1 MSLLTALRLN
11 MTNIADPAARHARR
25 YQAALEMAEYA
36 DQRGFTAVSGE
47 EHHLAATG
55 WLPSPLILAAAIAGR
70 TRRVRISINALI
82 VPLYDPV
89 RLAEDIAVLDNLAEG
104 RFSFVAGM
112 GYRPEEYHAA
122 GKDWS
127 QRGSLMDHCLSVLL
141 NAWSDQPF
149 EYGGRL
155 INVTPKP
162 HTRPHPVVFVG
173 GMTAAAARRAAR
185 FGLPFSPPM
194 AMPEV
199 EALYEQELRR
209 QGKSGFVYHPENGST
224 VTLLHADPDEAWS
237 RYGKF
242 VMNEAAEYSAW
253 KVTGVPRPNETP
265 ANSIDDL
272 RRLKNVEILTPGQLL
287 DQIRCGRREV
297 VMNPLIG
304 GLPIDVGWASL
315 HLLTDD
321 VLPHVRLPS
330 LQPATTSSEP
340 DARDSKDVS

>member
-11 MTNIADPAARHARR
+11 MTNIADPTARHGSR
-25 YQAALEMAEYA
+25 YLAALDMAEFV
-36 DQRGFTAVSGE
+36 DKHGFTAVSGE
-47 EHHLAATG
+47 EHHLAATS

-70 TRRVRISINALI
+70 TRNVRISINALI

-89 RLAEDIAVLDNLAEG
+89 RLAEDIAVLDNLALG

-127 QRGSLMDHCLSVLL
+127 WRAALMDHCLTVLL
-141 NAWSDQPF
+141 KAWSDQPF
-149 EYGGRL
+149 EHEGAL

-162 HTRPHPVVFVG
+162 HTRPHPIFFVG

-194 AMPEV
+194 AMPDV
-199 EALYEQELRR
+199 EAVYEKELRR
-209 QGKSGFVYHPENGST
+209 HGNTGFVYHPENGST

-237 RYGKF
+237 RYGDF
-242 VMNEAAEYSAW
+242 IMNEAAEYSAW
-253 KVTGVPRPNETP
+253 KRTAVPRPNE
-265 ANSIDDL
+265 AAAASIQDL
-272 RRLKNVEILTPGQLL
+272 RRLNGVEILTPEQLI
-287 DQIRCGRREV
+287 DQIRGGRKEV

-304 GLPIDVGWASL
+304 GLPIDEGWASL
-315 HLLTDD
+315 HLLTDK
-321 VLPHVRLPS
+321 VLPNVTRRGH
-330 LQPATTSSEP
+330 
-340 DARDSKDVS
+340 